1 MDQKALFL
9 LPRFD
14 LRGYPSGCA
23 QRIRRDHDETTAP
36 EPHPDLQ
43 GESCACGDRRA
54 NQIEVFAAGA
64 FVRPFETF
72 DAVGVGV
79 ADMYHSFEGYFERK
93 AQALHFFAAI
103 PLGFT
108 ADELFA
114 WVQYGGGQELWDA
127 LSGQFNI
134 KSLLCTNTGCQ
145 MGGWFNSEITSPE
158 RFKGLRYR
166 MAGPGAEVLRAT
178 SKPSRV
184 NCLQT
189 LRTP

>member
-1 MDQKALFL
+1 MLSALRWNRC
-9 LPRFD
+9 P
-14 LRGYPSGCA
+14 
-23 QRIRRDHDETTAP
+23 
-36 EPHPDLQ
+36 
-43 GESCACGDRRA
+43 RRA
-54 NQIEVFAAGA
+54 
-64 FVRPFETF
+64 
-72 DAVGVGV
+72 
-79 ADMYHSFEGYFERK
+79 
-93 AQALHFFAAI
+93 
-103 PLGFT
+103 GFR
-108 ADELFA
+108 
-114 WVQYGGGQELWDA
+114 
-127 LSGQFNI
+127 SQFNI